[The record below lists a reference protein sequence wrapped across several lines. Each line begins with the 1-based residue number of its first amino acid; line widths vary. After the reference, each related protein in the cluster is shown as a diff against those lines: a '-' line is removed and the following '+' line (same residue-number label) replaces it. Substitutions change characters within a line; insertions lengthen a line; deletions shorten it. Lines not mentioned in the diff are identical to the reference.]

1 MCFRLKLYKEDLSPR
16 VTLSGQKKGKYINLV
31 ILNQYRYI
39 KKKISNPCWI
49 SYLLFLLFS
58 LIIAKIYTFLNF
70 SRLLFRLAGPLA
82 Q

>member
-16 VTLSGQKKGKYINLV
+16 VTLSGQKKGKCINLV

-58 LIIAKIYTFLNF
+58 LIAKICTFLNF